1 MGVSVVLDAAIDE
14 RLTAASIQAVVGA
27 RNLDSGRAR
36 VDDPVLST
44 SAVAVVAGNARQ
56 PQQYIFTSARTYI
69 WTGVPLAMT
78 PPLTSRHFPELPLG
92 WIW

>member
-1 MGVSVVLDAAIDE
+1 MGVSVVLDVAIGE

-44 SAVAVVAGNARQ
+44 SAVAVVAKGSFSTTNA
-56 PQQYIFTSARTYI
+56 INK
-69 WTGVPLAMT
+69 
-78 PPLTSRHFPELPLG
+78 
-92 WIW
+92 